1 MAYKKKT
8 WQEKLADKKNLP
20 KILKLQKSFP
30 CYNAV
35 HKMGAEVGDDVVL
48 INPSEVVAIMRQIP
62 NGKLIT
68 IVEICQAI
76 AKKHHVKGCCSLT
89 TGIFIM
95 TAANAAEEAANQGK
109 SLPIPYWRTLKVDGY
124 LNEKYPGGALA
135 QKKLLEQEGFFILT
149 KGKKFVVKDFEK
161 YLAEVK

>member
-1 MAYKKKT
+1 MAYKKKS

-35 HKMGAEVGDDVVL
+35 HKMGAEAGDDVVL
-48 INPSEVVAIMRQIP
+48 VNPGEVVSLMRQVP
-62 NGKLIT
+62 KGKLIT
-68 IVEICQAI
+68 LAEICKTI

-109 SLPIPYWRTLKVDGY
+109 SLDIPYWRTLEADGF
-124 LNEKYPGGALA
+124 LNEKYPGGTLA
-135 QKKLLEQEGFFILT
+135 QKKLLEQEGFTILK
-149 KGKKFVVKDFEK
+149 KGKKFVVNDFEK
-161 YLAEVK
+161 YLTEVK